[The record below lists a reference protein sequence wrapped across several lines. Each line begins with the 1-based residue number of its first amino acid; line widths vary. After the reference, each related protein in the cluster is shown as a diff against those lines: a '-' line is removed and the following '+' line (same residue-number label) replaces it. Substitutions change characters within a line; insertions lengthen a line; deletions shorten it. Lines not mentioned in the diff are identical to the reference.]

1 MAPGTAFA
9 YTRRMSLH
17 TLTPGKKVPAI
28 VNVVVEI
35 PRGSNNKY
43 EVDHESGL
51 IKLDRV
57 LFSPMFYPADYGY
70 IPGTLGDDGDP
81 LDALVLVTNATYP
94 GTLIEAR
101 VLGYLGMIDGG
112 EGDEKLLCVPVCDPR
127 FKHLNSIKDVPQHTL
142 DEIAHFFRTYK
153 DLEKKKVEI
162 LDWKDAKDAYAVIE
176 KSIKNYKP

>member
-1 MAPGTAFA
+1 
-9 YTRRMSLH
+9 MSFH
-17 TLTPGKKVPAI
+17 ALTPGKNAPSI

-35 PRGSNNKY
+35 PSGSQNKY
-43 EVDHESGL
+43 ELDHETG
-51 IKLDRV
+51 IVKLDRV

-81 LDALVLVTNATYP
+81 LDALVLVTNATFP

-112 EGDEKLLCVPVCDPR
+112 QGDEKLLCVPTCDPR
-127 FKHLNSIKDVPQHTL
+127 FKHVNSIKDVSPHLL

-162 LDWKDAKDAYAVIE
+162 QDWHDAKAAYAVVE
-176 KSIKNYKP
+176 KAVKNAKR